1 MCSLGVK
8 PRLVSVPSQQWG
20 ITFSGSLQGF
30 PHTLQFSWFLGPK
43 DSGVSIGVLATCVAV
58 KPGPNHQCKT
68 VKGKQYK
75 TGNSLSCG
83 LLSQVLTPS
92 NNLLAFVCFS
102 QSSGRGVCMCFGL
115 ELIVVNGRMDCQG
128 IIPPNWYAF
137 IFLSML
143 VCIVFDGTL
152 RESSL
157 CNNCSFPTL
166 AVNTEFFLWIQSITY
181 YFFSVLPSWHTI
193 LMR

>member
-1 MCSLGVK
+1 MRNHLLWFSSGFPPHSPVF
-8 PRLVSVPSQQWG
+8 LVPGPKRQWG
-20 ITFSGSLQGF
+20 FYWSFSHLCCCKTRT
-30 PHTLQFSWFLGPK
+30 H
-43 DSGVSIGVLATCVAV
+43 
-58 KPGPNHQCKT
+58 HQCKT

-83 LLSQVLTPS
+83 LLLQILTPS

-115 ELIVVNGRMDCQG
+115 ELIVVNGRLGCQG

-152 RESSL
+152 RKSSL
-157 CNNCSFPTL
+157 CNNCS
-166 AVNTEFFLWIQSITY
+166 
-181 YFFSVLPSWHTI
+181 LPYLGSQY
-193 LMR
+193 